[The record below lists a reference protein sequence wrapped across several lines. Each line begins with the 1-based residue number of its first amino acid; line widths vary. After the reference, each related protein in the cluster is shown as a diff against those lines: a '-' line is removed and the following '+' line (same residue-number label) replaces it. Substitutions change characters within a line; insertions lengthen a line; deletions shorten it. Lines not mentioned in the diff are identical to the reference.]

1 MNRLD
6 KKLCDDVA
14 KDFKKNDKESFV
26 YNAALLFT
34 NLNLRQ
40 RTEILNYLFDQL
52 KGVKNGNTS
61 NN

>member
-6 KKLCDDVA
+6 KKLCDDIS
-14 KDFKKNDKESFV
+14 KNFKKNDKESFV
-26 YNAALLFT
+26 HNAALLFT

-52 KGVKNGNTS
+52 KGE
-61 NN
+61 

>member
-26 YNAALLFT
+26 YNASLLFT

-52 KGVKNGNTS
+52 KGE
-61 NN
+61 